1 MGRDQFDNQIDGQM
15 TIADL
20 YEPPEKLFAVSRIF
34 ANARKSMSLA
44 EQKTFVY
51 ALTHFKF
58 KEQPDKNYVRLD
70 KKTLANIIGIHSDPD
85 HLSVDL
91 FDAIREM
98 TAHSHIEIREKDLDF
113 YASGFVITSVI
124 SFKNFVRVRFNEDYL
139 PLFTNLETNYITMWS
154 TDIFGMNSKRSV
166 QFYEFLR
173 QNTDTRKRINS
184 IGLGVKALKEMFDI
198 PKEGKGSYVR
208 DRDKGGFDRT
218 NFEKRVIDPICE
230 DLLKCKMIN
239 LIIQPGGK
247 PYEKVKRGNRV
258 DGYRFFWT
266 FTNRPGIATAEE
278 TDEIQE
284 RVDKNPVI
292 MKVAKDIVEG
302 EKKGNAGKNNSFN
315 NFPQREYTQEQLDQL
330 SAIPENDQKQTGQDR
345 EDYEREL
352 LTNIMKKK

>member
-1 MGRDQFDNQIDGQM
+1 MSRDQLDNQTDGQM

-34 ANARKSMSLA
+34 SNARKSMSLA

-51 ALTHFKF
+51 ALTQFKF

-70 KKTLANIIGIHSDPD
+70 KKTLANIVGIHSDSD

-98 TAHSHIEIREKDLDF
+98 TAHSHIEIREKDKDF

-139 PLFTNLETNYITMWS
+139 PLFTSLETNYITMWS

-173 QNTDTRKRINS
+173 QNTDTRKHINS
-184 IGLGVKALKEMFDI
+184 IGLGVRALKEMFDI
-198 PKEGKGSYVR
+198 PKDGKGSYV
-208 DRDKGGFDRT
+208 RDKGGFDRT
-218 NFEKRVIDPICE
+218 NFEKYVIDPLCE
-230 DLLKCKMIN
+230 DLLRCRMIN

-258 DGYRFFWT
+258 DGYRFYWT
-266 FTNRPGIATAEE
+266 FSADPRIASANEVKQ
-278 TDEIQE
+278 IQE
-284 RVDKNPVI
+284 RVDKNPEI
-292 MKVAKDIVEG
+292 LKVAKDIIKG
-302 EKKGNAGKNNSFN
+302 DTKKKKGSTGTNSFN
-315 NFPQREYTQEQLDQL
+315 NFGNQRNYDDDLLRQLERTQ
-330 SAIPENDQKQTGQDR
+330 PK
-345 EDYEREL
+345 
-352 LTNIMKKK
+352 